1 MNPDIP
7 APPGQPGWL
16 EMDALFSRC
25 LDLPAGERG
34 ALLERECTDEPM
46 RQRILRLLEASEAGD
61 RLLARRA
68 EMIAELMPEA
78 GSVPLAEGTRLGEY
92 RVVRLVGEGGM
103 ARVYLA
109 EQQHG
114 DWRRSVAIKL
124 LNHGDAD
131 LISRFRAERR
141 FLAGLEHP
149 GIARLIDTGATA
161 DGLPFLVTEYV
172 DGNAITHHC
181 RDHDLPLRDR
191 LALFL
196 QLADAVQY
204 AHGRLVVHR
213 DLKPSNVLVD
223 TAGRLRLLDFGIA
236 KLMAGGEEVPRTRTG
251 MAPMTPEYAA
261 PEQLAGGPIG
271 IAADIYQL
279 GLLLFELAVGE
290 PGWKQWRSGAV
301 GHRQLPRASVAA
313 AASGDLAARRRARE
327 LRGDLDAI
335 IARATD
341 EDPAQRYATV
351 QGLANDVRASLHGEK
366 TSVRRDTLPRA
377 AWRLVRANPM
387 AGAAAALALALL
399 AGWGASLQ
407 VYSTRLLAER
417 ELAQHEALRA
427 QQAKTLLMDVFRAA
441 DPIIAASQGGRQVT
455 VWDSLPMAEAD
466 ARRNLA
472 DAPELLAEMLEN
484 LATLHERA
492 GREDAAERLLRDALD
507 LHLALPAPDPL
518 ALARVR
524 AELGSQLASRGADDE
539 ALALMQAAMA
549 TVEQDPRAHVDT
561 TLAVWLDQSHAL
573 GARGDFVEREQLM
586 RRALA
591 LMAEDDYPS
600 VVAEAEA
607 RQQLSEALAAQGNW
621 DDALAELELALAK
634 AEQVLGPEHGRL
646 VALLSSR
653 GNVLGSLDRQDESER
668 DLRRALAIQAV
679 WGLPDTPVSLS
690 LRNNLALKL
699 GATGRRG
706 EEQAEL
712 RLLLEQQRR
721 VAGEDSLEVG
731 NVLQNLG
738 ASLAKTRDLAQAEEA
753 LLAAWDIYDAR
764 LPTGHPRRA
773 FPHITLALVHLEAGE
788 PERARLAAGQ
798 AALALDGALPEAHFA
813 HVVVACLAEEA
824 RARQSP
830 GRHDPG
836 ELSRLAAR
844 LDAAAGAPAEYVQR
858 CRAAAGSAG

>member
-1 MNPDIP
+1 MSTDTP

-16 EMDALFSRC
+16 QMDALFSRC
-25 LDLPAGERG
+25 LDLPAGERA
-34 ALLERECTDEPM
+34 ALLARECPDEAM
-46 RQRILRLLEASEAGD
+46 KQRILRLLDASEAGD

-78 GSVPLAEGTRLGEY
+78 GSQPLAEGTRLGEY
-92 RVVRLVGEGGM
+92 RVLRLVGEGGM

-114 DWRRSVAIKL
+114 DWHRSVAIKL
-124 LNHGDAD
+124 LNHGDVE

-161 DGLPFLVTEYV
+161 EGLPFLVTEYV
-172 DGNAITHHC
+172 DGNTITHHC
-181 RDHDLPLRDR
+181 RDHDLSLRER

-223 TAGRLRLLDFGIA
+223 ASGRLRLLDFGIA
-236 KLMAGGEEVPRTRTG
+236 KLMAGDGEAPRTRTG
-251 MAPMTPEYAA
+251 LAPMTPEYAA

-279 GLLLFELAVGE
+279 GLLLFELVVGE
-290 PGWKQWRSGAV
+290 PAWRQGRGAAT
-301 GHRQLPRASVAA
+301 GMRPLPRPSDAA
-313 AASGDLAARRRARE
+313 AASKDPAARRRARE

-335 IARATD
+335 IARATA
-341 EDPAQRYATV
+341 EDPGQRYATV
-351 QGLANDVRASLHGEK
+351 QGLANDVRASLNGEK

-377 AWRLVRANPM
+377 AWRLVRANPL
-387 AGAAAALALALL
+387 AGAAAALVLVVL
-399 AGWGASLQ
+399 AGWGASMQ
-407 VYSTRLLAER
+407 VYSARLVAER
-417 ELAQHEALRA
+417 EVAEHEALRA

-441 DPIIAASQGGRQVT
+441 DPVLAASRGGREVT

-472 DAPELLAEMLEN
+472 DVPELLAEMLEN
-484 LATLHERA
+484 LATLHDRA
-492 GREDAAERLLRDALD
+492 GRDDAVERLLRDALD
-507 LHLALPAPDPL
+507 LHLAQPAPDPR
-518 ALARVR
+518 ALARLR
-524 AELGSQLASRGADDE
+524 AELGSQLAARGAGDE
-539 ALALMQAAMA
+539 ALDLMQAAMA

-573 GARGDFVEREQLM
+573 GARGESIERERLM

-591 LMAEDDYPS
+591 LMDDSGSTS

-607 RQQLSEALAAQGNW
+607 RQQLSEALAAQGKW
-621 DDALAELELALAK
+621 EPALAELDFAMAR
-634 AEQVLGPEHGRL
+634 AEQALGPEHGRL

-653 GNVLGSLDRQDESER
+653 GNVLGSLGRQDESER
-668 DLRRALAIQAV
+668 DLRRALAIQAL
-679 WGLPDTPVSLS
+679 WGLPDTPESLS

-699 GATGRRG
+699 GATGRRS

-712 RLLLEQQRR
+712 RLLLDQQRR

-738 ASLAKTRDLAQAEEA
+738 ASLAKTRDLAQAEAA

-764 LPTGHPRRA
+764 LPPGHPRRA

-788 PERARLAAGQ
+788 PERASLAAGL
-798 AALALDGALPEAHFA
+798 AAQALDGALPEAHFA
-813 HVVVACLAEEA
+813 HAVVACLAEEA

-830 GRHDPG
+830 GRYDGG

-844 LDAAAGAPAEYVQR
+844 LDAAAGAPPEYVQR
-858 CRAAAGSAG
+858 CRQAAGNAG